1 MNCEL
6 SKINSFLSIK
16 DKCIFVSKNCSY
28 EYINFYSLYF
38 CYMKGSIIF
47 SSIIFILILVILF
60 FIISTTTD
68 IFLSTAITKIVETFK
83 INQNIAAVTLL
94 AFGNGAPDVISSL
107 IASSDEEGISFS
119 INSLIGSGMFI
130 TSFVLGSVVFKGKEI
145 LVKPNMFNRDIIL
158 YSVSLFYIVII
169 GFKNKIT
176 IIDSLIFIFVY
187 VLNIIFALYQGLENN
202 KNIKKK
208 NIMTE
213 ENKLIID
220 EILSAG
226 DYTSEKDI
234 NQTFKLGK
242 EIELIQRKNTIND
255 YYQEY
260 MYVPLEKKQN
270 FINEQVLDELKE
282 DILKEQKLYIN
293 TKTYTESLNENMMM
307 AKINFKKKYSFYKE
321 MKWSETSYCWK
332 IFYILIDYPLTF
344 IRELTI
350 PIPENKNWNK
360 NMFIFMPFCDFIFIS
375 YVFKCKY

>member
-1 MNCEL
+1 MKCDI
-6 SKINSFLSIK
+6 STINSFLTIK
-16 DKCIFVSKNCSY
+16 DKCNFVSKNCPY

-38 CYMKGSIIF
+38 CYMKGSAIF
-47 SSIIFILILVILF
+47 SFIAFSLILVILF
-60 FIISTTTD
+60 FIISSTSD
-68 IFLSTAITKIVETFK
+68 VFLSTAITKIVETFH
-83 INQNIAAVTLL
+83 INQNFAAVTLL

-130 TSFVLGSVVFKGKEI
+130 TSFVMGSVIFRGKEI
-145 LVKPNMFNRDIIL
+145 FVKPNMFNRDIIL
-158 YSVSLFYIVII
+158 YSISLFYIILI
-169 GFKNKIT
+169 GIKKKIT
-176 IIDSLIFIFVY
+176 IIDSFIFIFVY
-187 VLNIIFALYQGLENN
+187 WINIVLALYQGIETN

-208 NIMTE
+208 NILTE

-226 DYTSEKDI
+226 DYKTEKEI
-234 NQTFKLGK
+234 NPPFKLGK
-242 EIELIQRKNTIND
+242 EIELIQKKNSIND

-260 MYVPLEKKQN
+260 MYIPLEQKQN
-270 FINEQVLDELKE
+270 EMKEQILDELKE

-293 TKTYTESLNENMMM
+293 TKSYSESLNENIMM

-321 MKWSETSYCWK
+321 IKWNETSYFLK
-332 IFYILIDYPLTF
+332 IFYIIIDFPLTF

-360 NMFIFMPFCDFIFIS
+360 SKFVFLPFCDFIFMS
-375 YVFKCKY
+375 YVFKCK

>member
-1 MNCEL
+1 MKCDK
-6 SKINSFLSIK
+6 STINSFLSIK
-16 DKCIFVSKNCSY
+16 DKCNFVSKNCPY
-28 EYINFYSLYF
+28 DYINFYSLYF
-38 CYMKGSIIF
+38 CYMRGSVFF
-47 SSIIFILILVILF
+47 SFIVFSLILIILF
-60 FIISTTTD
+60 FIISSTSD

-83 INQNIAAVTLL
+83 INQNLAAVTLL

-145 LVKPNMFNRDIIL
+145 FVKPNMFNRDIIL
-158 YSVSLFYIVII
+158 YSISLFYIILI
-169 GFKNKIT
+169 GFKKKIT
-176 IIDSLIFIFVY
+176 IIDSFIFIFVY
-187 VLNIIFALYQGLENN
+187 WINIIFALYQGIETN

-220 EILSAG
+220 EILSVG
-226 DYTSEKDI
+226 DYKTEKDI
-234 NQTFKLGK
+234 NPPFKLGK
-242 EIELIQRKNTIND
+242 EIELIQKKNSIND

-260 MYVPLEKKQN
+260 MYIPLEQKQN
-270 FINEQVLDELKE
+270 EIKEQILDELKE

-293 TKTYTESLNENMMM
+293 TKSYSESLNENMMM

-321 MKWSETSYCWK
+321 MKWSETSYCLK
-332 IFYILIDYPLTF
+332 IFYIIIDFPLTF

-360 NMFIFMPFCDFIFIS
+360 NKFIFLPFCDFIFIS
-375 YVFKCKY
+375 YVFKCK

>member
-6 SKINSFLSIK
+6 SKINSFFLLK

-38 CYMKGSIIF
+38 CYMKGSVIF
-47 SSIIFILILVILF
+47 SSIVFILILVILF

-176 IIDSLIFIFVY
+176 IIDSFIFIFVY

-226 DYTSEKDI
+226 DYISEKDI

-321 MKWSETSYCWK
+321 MRWSETSYCWK

-360 NMFIFMPFCDFIFIS
+360 NMFIFMPLCDFIFIS